1 MKKNYKGIIIDL
13 LKSAV
18 SAVVIALFVT
28 NFLFRFVVVNGH
40 SMEPNLHDKAIGI
53 SWILP
58 LYTSEPDR
66 FDIVVIKKDNVHLV
80 KRVIGLP
87 NELVQ
92 YQNGILTIDGN
103 IVEEKFISDEVK
115 QYTGNFNIQLGEDE
129 YFCMGDNRNHSSD
142 SRVYGPFKR
151 SQLKGDGLFI
161 LFGR

>member
-1 MKKNYKGIIIDL
+1 M
-13 LKSAV
+13 
-18 SAVVIALFVT
+18 
-28 NFLFRFVVVNGH
+28 
-40 SMEPNLHDKAIGI
+40 
-53 SWILP
+53 
-58 LYTSEPDR
+58 
-66 FDIVVIKKDNVHLV
+66 
-80 KRVIGLP
+80 
-87 NELVQ
+87 VQ